1 MKLIF
6 INDLVPGMLTAQDV
20 RTEEGLLK
28 LLSKGAVLN
37 QSQINKIKNWGLA
50 TLYIEEFGD
59 DTEGKGI
66 ALSLTRDEF
75 VKFYKETVLQITD
88 AFRHIE
94 KFHEVPIIK
103 MQELAEERVSLL
115 IDTIGALEYLREI
128 RGHSEHTFE
137 HSLHVA
143 VVAGIIGKWYGY
155 KGSALKNLVLAGLL
169 HDIGKMFVPLSILDK
184 PGRLTVEEFAVIQ
197 QHPAQGY
204 QILKDDERIS
214 KSVKLGIWQ
223 HHERIDGSGYPCRL
237 TDHEICE
244 EAKIIA
250 VADVY
255 DAMTADRVYRR
266 KMTPFQ
272 ALDIMA
278 EEMFVKLEPDICL
291 VFLDNMREYL
301 TGSHVALSNGQKA
314 KVIAF
319 NSKYRY
325 FTKPVVCMKNG
336 DLLNLQSAKIDIVSV
351 H

>member
-1 MKLIF
+1 MKLVF
-6 INDLVPGMLTAQDV
+6 IDDLVPGMLTGQEV
-20 RTEEGLLK
+20 RSEEGLLK

-37 QSQINKIKNWGLA
+37 QSQINKIKSWGLS
-50 TLYIEEFGD
+50 TLCIEEFGD
-59 DTEGKGI
+59 SLDGKGV
-66 ALSLTRDEF
+66 ALSLTKDEF
-75 VKFYKETVLQITD
+75 VKFYKETVLQIAD
-88 AFRHIE
+88 AFRHIQ

-103 MQELAEERVSLL
+103 MQELADARINLL
-115 IDTIGALEYLREI
+115 IDTIGALGYLREI
-128 RGHSEHTFE
+128 KGHSMHTFE

-155 KGSALKNLVLAGLL
+155 KGHALKNLILAGLL

-184 PGRLTVEEFAVIQ
+184 PGRLTAEEFAIIQ
-197 QHPAQGY
+197 QHPAKGY
-204 QILKDDERIS
+204 QVIEKDERIPER
-214 KSVKLGIWQ
+214 VKLGIWQ
-223 HHERIDGSGYPCRL
+223 HHERIDGSGYPGRL
-237 TDHEICE
+237 TDAAICE

-278 EEMFVKLEPDICL
+278 EEMFAKLEPDICL

-301 TGSHVALSNGQKA
+301 TGSQVALSNGQKA

-319 NSKYRY
+319 NSKYRH

-336 DLLNLQSAKIDIVSV
+336 DLLNLKSAKIDIVSV